1 MDYSMAP
8 SVGFLTMKENLGK
21 ISNKGYEVTLRL
33 MPYSNPSKEA
43 YWNIIFT
50 GSHNKSRIEQISNA
64 LKVMKN
70 KWPLPMKLKIL
81 TKRISPISGKRVL
94 CPVMKTVI
102 HKRRF
107 GPFARWGSILRQAGK
122 CF

>member
-64 LKVMKN
+64 LKVMNEKQMAIMHSFN
-70 KWPLPMKLKIL
+70 AVSAF
-81 TKRISPISGKRVL
+81 RIIR
-94 CPVMKTVI
+94 
-102 HKRRF
+102 
-107 GPFARWGSILRQAGK
+107 AG
-122 CF
+122 CSSS